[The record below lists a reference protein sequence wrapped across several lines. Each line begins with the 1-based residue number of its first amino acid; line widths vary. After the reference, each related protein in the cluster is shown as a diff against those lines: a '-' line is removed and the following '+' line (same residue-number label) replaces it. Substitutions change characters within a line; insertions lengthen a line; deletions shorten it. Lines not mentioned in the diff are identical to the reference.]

1 MQTEDEKKYR
11 PMPLRVA
18 ASIMLILISALLR
31 IISHS
36 AEWMKP
42 MPPMSAASW

>member
-1 MQTEDEKKYR
+1 MR
-11 PMPLRVA
+11 RAAVA
-18 ASIMLILISALLR
+18 IMWTLISALLCM
-31 IISHS
+31 ISHS